1 MRLECGDR
9 LQQKFG
15 AAAPVPQ
22 AFAIVAVMRPGK
34 LTPRRLEELTPS
46 AQRRGTDA
54 DWGFRDSCTRETR
67 AGRRDGRGG
76 GGGRDGA
83 APRAWL
89 GSQTAVEGVRLRTQH
104 GPALSSRRG
113 LGALPQARAQDGV
126 RRSEDWLRERFFR
139 HGGNADVIRQ
149 ELESEHGIKICLR
162 SVEKRVQCWRR
173 ELKAERRATVR
184 FETRPGQQLQIDFGE
199 ARVWIA
205 EERVRVHLFVATLG
219 YSRRMHIR
227 PSLRERQLDWFEGM
241 EASFL
246 RFGGVPSEVLLDNA
260 RALVEHHD
268 AATREVRFNGRLHAF
283 ARYWG
288 FQPRACAPYRAR
300 TKGKD
305 ERGVGYVKRNAIAG
319 RRFPSWGAFVAHL
332 ERWNREIA
340 DQRVHGT
347 TGEPPIARFAAEA
360 GTLRPLGGRAPFGQL
375 RDLVRKVRPD
385 CAIDLDTNSYSVP
398 WRLVGET
405 VVVLVVAGRVIVRHA
420 GEVVADHPLCAGR
433 RQWIT
438 DRAHLA
444 GLVGAGPTR
453 EAPAST
459 PLPALLRPL
468 AEYEAVAG
476 GGW

>member
-1 MRLECGDR
+1 MQTGGPEIPARGKRVQGEEMLEAEEVAAMVRLHELGWGAKR
-9 LQQKFG
+9 LSKEFG
-15 AAAPVPQ
+15 CARNTV
-22 AFAIVAVMRPGK
+22 
-34 LTPRRLEELTPS
+34 RRYL
-46 AQRRGTDA
+46 
-54 DWGFRDSCTRETR
+54 R
-67 AGRRDGRGG
+67 AGGSAPFRKSERKTAFDG
-76 GGGRDGA
+76 
-83 APRAWL
+83 L
-89 GSQTAVEGVRLRTQH
+89 
-104 GPALSSRRG
+104 
-113 LGALPQARAQDGV
+113 
-126 RRSEDWLRERFFR
+126 EDWLRERFLR

-149 ELESEHGIKICLR
+149 ELESEHGIRICLR
-162 SVEKRVQCWRR
+162 SVEKRVQCWGR

-340 DQRVHGT
+340 DHQRVHGT

-385 CAIDLDTNSYSVP
+385 CAIDLDPNSYSVP

-476 GGW
+476 GVGDDRDRPRSPGSHAGPAQAHRDPGPARYPAG